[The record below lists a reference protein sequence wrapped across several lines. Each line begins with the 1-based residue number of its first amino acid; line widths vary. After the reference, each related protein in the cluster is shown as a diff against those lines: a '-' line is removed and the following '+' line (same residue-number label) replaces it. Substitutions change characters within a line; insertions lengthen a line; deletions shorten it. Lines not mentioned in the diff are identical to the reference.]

1 MKKINFKQIDLL
13 RRRREED
20 NLAEPYFIETK
31 KYIKKGIFIGL
42 VLIAT
47 SLVAGIP
54 FIYRIKVLENKKD
67 KLKIFSDEYDLIEK
81 KLNEEQQQLNLL
93 SSFNKKLKDSILNI
107 SSSSALFKEIA
118 LIIPKDIQILNFNS
132 KGNKLIL
139 KSRLPNDEYLR
150 VINAFL
156 INLDKSELVKFN
168 DIDLKEIKSMD
179 GNYNDKDYLF
189 IINSKVS
196 TDFKDINEK
205 YLIKLG
211 SYGLFKRLNILK
223 NINNST
229 YWDNDMKNLKRG
241 KNNLITPEKAA
252 SFIPIFISS
261 GISILLV
268 IFFVIPQ
275 YIRTTKVNFELNQ
288 LIRKKNDL
296 ENLRSKYDEVNK
308 KFIKLNKAKL
318 SIINLISG
326 NSNLETLLTKLGE
339 IGKKHNIAFDSIITK
354 KITNFVE
361 TSSEKNLNTNNNQ
374 ANLINDNL
382 LVEGTKKYQ
391 IEFKFKTDFNK
402 LLSFLREI
410 EFQENIILL
419 DNINIKYEKNLL
431 DPLKVDL
438 IMTIYGKL

>member
-229 YWDNDMKNLKRG
+229 Y
-241 KNNLITPEKAA
+241 
-252 SFIPIFISS
+252 
-261 GISILLV
+261 
-268 IFFVIPQ
+268 
-275 YIRTTKVNFELNQ
+275 
-288 LIRKKNDL
+288 
-296 ENLRSKYDEVNK
+296 
-308 KFIKLNKAKL
+308 
-318 SIINLISG
+318 
-326 NSNLETLLTKLGE
+326 
-339 IGKKHNIAFDSIITK
+339 
-354 KITNFVE
+354 
-361 TSSEKNLNTNNNQ
+361 
-374 ANLINDNL
+374 
-382 LVEGTKKYQ
+382 
-391 IEFKFKTDFNK
+391 
-402 LLSFLREI
+402 
-410 EFQENIILL
+410 
-419 DNINIKYEKNLL
+419 
-431 DPLKVDL
+431 
-438 IMTIYGKL
+438 